1 MLTIEKYKGTR
12 FWAVFRDGELLAVTV
27 YKRGAEAIVRTLEAR
42 DGEGR
47 YSAALLHHEG
57 ELFFSCR
64 REVPVKGKSLWC
76 LSS

>member
-42 DGEGR
+42 NGSSLH
-47 YSAALLHHEG
+47 SAALLHHEVG
-57 ELFFSCR
+57 LFFSCR
-64 REVPVKGKSLWC
+64 REIPVSDSGFTSL
-76 LSS
+76 